1 MEEVRGSSPLS
12 STFKP
17 LVGRPFVIMPSM
29 RLRVMLAGLVLGLA
43 SMFATVAGA
52 WAVPPVK
59 IAGRTQGND
68 PIADCGTLRS
78 GTSSR

>member
-1 MEEVRGSSPLS
+1 MRMAKGIKDEATV
-12 STFKP
+12 
-17 LVGRPFVIMPSM
+17 PSM

-52 WAVPPVK
+52 WAVTPVK
-59 IAGRTQGND
+59 IAGSTQGNN